1 MINMIVNCIVA
12 ALAIILV
19 IFILTIKKKGDAEF
33 EEYISALDEKKFK
46 TKNYLSIGLYLNEH
60 INILKFMPKIFYEP
74 LYRYNNSVG
83 LKVKELYGTRY
94 FDFYSNI
101 HNGSKW
107 LIGVLGIVAAI
118 AFAGINCIN
127 GETMSAIAC
136 VVLSPVIG
144 IGLAL
149 LQDKDL
155 DSKIEERR
163 TAIMIEFPEFINKL
177 LLLVNAGMTIS
188 KAWEKIVADNK
199 KETPLYDEL
208 NMSIAEI
215 RAGKPEAVAYEEFA
229 RRCKVKEI
237 IKFVSVIILN
247 LKKGGSEVVPALRA
261 QSDECWEMRK
271 ATARRLG
278 EKASSKLMLP
288 MAIMLVGI
296 ILIVAL
302 PAVLALTGI

>member
-1 MINMIVNCIVA
+1 MMNMIVNCVVA
-12 ALAIILV
+12 VLAILCAMIVLIV
-19 IFILTIKKKGDAEF
+19 KKKGDKEF
-33 EEYISALDEKKFK
+33 EEYVAALDEKKFK
-46 TKNYLSIGLYLNEH
+46 MKNYLSIGLYLNEH
-60 INILKFMPKIFYEP
+60 INISKFLPKIFYEP

-83 LKVKELYGTRY
+83 TKVKELYGVRY
-94 FDFYSNI
+94 YDFYANI

-107 LIGVLGIVAAI
+107 LMAVFGAVAMI

-127 GETMSAIAC
+127 NEQISAIIC
-136 VVLSPVIG
+136 VVLSPI
-144 IGLAL
+144 LAL
-149 LQDKDL
+149 GMAVLQDKDL
-155 DSKIEERR
+155 DSKIEDRR

-188 KAWEKIVADNK
+188 KAWEKIVTDNK
-199 KETPLYDEL
+199 KNTPLYEEL

-271 ATARRLG
+271 ATAKRLG

-302 PAVLALTGI
+302 PAVLALSGI

>member
-1 MINMIVNCIVA
+1 MSMVINCIVA
-12 ALAIILV
+12 ALAVAAV
-19 IFILTIKKKGDAEF
+19 IFVLMVKKKGDAEF
-33 EEYISALDEKKFK
+33 EEYIGALDEKKFPM
-46 TKNYLSIGLYLNEH
+46 KNYLSIGLYLNAH
-60 INILKFMPKIFYEP
+60 LNLLKCIPRVFHKP
-74 LYRYNNSVG
+74 LYQYSNSVSM
-83 LKVKELYGTRY
+83 KVKELYGTRY
-94 FDFYSNI
+94 VEFYTNI
-101 HNGSKW
+101 HNGGKW
-107 LIGVLGIVAAI
+107 LMAVLGLVGMI

-127 GETMSAIAC
+127 QEHTSA
-136 VVLSPVIG
+136 VVCLALSPVLAL
-144 IGLAL
+144 GLAL
-149 LQDKDL
+149 LYDKEL

-188 KAWEKIVADNK
+188 KAWEKIVTDNK
-199 KETPLYDEL
+199 KTTPLYEEL
-208 NMSIAEI
+208 AMSIADI
-215 RAGKPEAVAYEEFA
+215 HTGRPEAVAYEEFA

-247 LKKGGSEVVPALRA
+247 LKKGGSEVVPALHA

-296 ILIVAL
+296 IVIVAL
-302 PAVLALTGI
+302 PAVLALSGI

>member
-1 MINMIVNCIVA
+1 MMNMIVNCVVA
-12 ALAIILV
+12 VLAIAFV
-19 IFILTIKKKGDAEF
+19 IFVLIVKKKGDEEF
-33 EEYISALDEKKFK
+33 EEYVAALDEKKFK
-46 TKNYLSIGLYLNEH
+46 MKNYLSIGLYLNER
-60 INILKFMPKIFYEP
+60 INILKFLPKIFYEP

-83 LKVKELYGTRY
+83 MKVKELYGVRY

-107 LIGVLGIVAAI
+107 LLAVLGAVAMI

-127 GETMSAIAC
+127 NEHTSAIVC
-136 VVLSPVIG
+136 VVLSPALAL
-144 IGLAL
+144 GLAL

-155 DSKIEERR
+155 DSKIEDRR

-188 KAWEKIVADNK
+188 KAWEKIVTDNK
-199 KETPLYDEL
+199 KDTPLYEEL

-215 RAGKPEAVAYEEFA
+215 RAGKPEAVSYEEFA

-302 PAVLALTGI
+302 PAVLALSGI

>member
-1 MINMIVNCIVA
+1 MVRMIVNCVVA
-12 ALAIILV
+12 AIAAACIIFAV
-19 IFILTIKKKGDAEF
+19 IIKKKGDAEF
-33 EEYISALDEKKFK
+33 REYTEALDEKRFK

-60 INILKFMPKIFYEP
+60 LNVFKFVPKMFCEP
-74 LYRYNNSVG
+74 LHRYSNSVSM
-83 LKVKELYGTRY
+83 KVKELYGARY
-94 FDFYSNI
+94 FDFYSDI
-101 HNGSKW
+101 HNGGKW
-107 LIGVLGIVAAI
+107 LMAFFGVTAMI
-118 AFAGINCIN
+118 AFAVVNCIN
-127 GETMSAIAC
+127 NEYASA
-136 VVLSPVIG
+136 VVCLALSPAAALA
-144 IGLAL
+144 LAL
-149 LQDKDL
+149 LQDKEL
-155 DSKIEERR
+155 DSKIEDRR

-199 KETPLYDEL
+199 RNTPLYEEL
-208 NMSIAEI
+208 NLSVAEI
-215 RAGKPEAVAYEEFA
+215 RAGKLESTAYEEFA

-247 LKKGGSEVVPALRA
+247 LKKGGAEVVPALHA

-302 PAVLALTGI
+302 PAVLALSGV